1 MIRVEVR
8 RAGAQR
14 DTAVCSQ
21 PSLWNQTIN
30 EDFSPS
36 RLVAGQKDQCVR
48 FTVVCW
54 EKLDLSYAY
63 YHVYTL
69 SNTRA
74 CVGFIGLLPW
84 RLPRFYQSPERPN
97 INLTYPK
104 LGSLTILSHL
114 ISLLFL
120 LQYRN
125 ESRNLRV
132 SRLTNLS
139 TFTRTQSQCNLSR
152 KFKLELCFLLSS
164 TFSMVYTTQTDTL
177 GL

>member
-14 DTAVCSQ
+14 DTRCRQ

-48 FTVVCW
+48 LTVVCW
-54 EKLDLSYAY
+54 EKLDVSYAY
-63 YHVYTL
+63 YHVC

-74 CVGFIGLLPW
+74 RVVFIGLLPW

-97 INLTYPK
+97 ISLTYPK
-104 LGSLTILSHL
+104 LGWLTILSHR
-114 ISLLFL
+114 ISIFFFL
-120 LQYRN
+120 PYRN
-125 ESRNLRV
+125 EISNPKPKYL
-132 SRLTNLS
+132 
-139 TFTRTQSQCNLSR
+139 
-152 KFKLELCFLLSS
+152 
-164 TFSMVYTTQTDTL
+164 D
-177 GL
+177 